1 MILINYHL
9 LAILPTILFTLGVTV
24 HFISQNS
31 VAVTLDEESKTKL
44 DEQFLFVFNLE
55 SIVMAVINGII
66 MGEMSGSYGTGM
78 GFLLGG
84 LGLGIFTMSLL
95 RSGYDD
101 AAEYLMF
108 ILMMLFFYE
117 FIYFLAAGTYFI
129 IFGSVILGWQIA
141 VIWYFGI
148 ITAVIAGFILYLFI
162 MRKLN
167 PDEYGPD
174 S

>member
-31 VAVTLDEESKTKL
+31 VAKSLDEESKIKL

-129 IFGSVILGWQIA
+129 MFGSVILGWQIA

-148 ITAVIAGFILYLFI
+148 IASTIAGLILYIFI
-162 MRKLN
+162 NRKLS
-167 PDEYGPD
+167 PDN
-174 S
+174 